1 MSKTINHS
9 LLNGLMERV
18 SIPANLLEAPPPSDE
33 DLQTMVNAA
42 VTVPDHG
49 ALRPWR
55 FVIVRGAALE
65 KLGDVFR
72 EAAKLIKPDCTE
84 AELEGARQKALR
96 APLVM
101 AVVATIKEHP
111 KVPPHEQMLSAGAAA
126 QNLQLAASALGYG
139 SIWLTGPFATDAHV
153 CRSLG
158 LSAGDKI
165 AGFIHLGTPS
175 PAASM
180 ARKKLQNRPQAA
192 DFMVNWTG

>member
-1 MSKTINHS
+1 MSRNINHS
-9 LLNGLMERV
+9 LLNGLLERV
-18 SIPANLLEAPPPSDE
+18 SIPANLLEAPAPSEE
-33 DLQTMVNAA
+33 DLKTMINAA
-42 VTVPDHG
+42 VTAPDHG

-55 FVIVRGAALE
+55 FVIIRDEALE

-96 APLVM
+96 SPMVI

-126 QNLQLAASALGYG
+126 QNLQLAANALGYG
-139 SIWLTGPFATDAHV
+139 SIWLTGPFATDEHV
-153 CRSLG
+153 YRSLG
-158 LSAGDKI
+158 LNPGDRI
-165 AGFIHLGTPS
+165 VGFVYLGTPC
-175 PAASM
+175 PAASI
-180 ARKKLQNRPQAA
+180 AQKKLQNRPQAA